1 MESEYQFNYDEIKEI
16 FESVPLSNS
25 SVKRSQTISYKTHFQ
40 PRSNKETRSSR
51 YSSTAT
57 GTERKLSTFLVQVQC
72 VNVYQ
77 LIPVDRNALQNQ
89 QGFYVAPK
97 NAK

>member
-1 MESEYQFNYDEIKEI
+1 METEYQFNYDEIKEI
-16 FESVPLSNS
+16 FESVPPSNS

-40 PRSNKETRSSR
+40 PRSNKETRSI
-51 YSSTAT
+51 
-57 GTERKLSTFLVQVQC
+57 QVQC